1 MSAAQKAFS
10 KCHDHKYYDIHT
22 CAYTC
27 AYGISMFCVDE
38 GSILRA
44 TTVKQMQLRSVLGM
58 MTLGSGNVE
67 TAMVPLAHPV
77 LGKKVRQ
84 PISCSSDNYNS
95 SLFISLLLSGI
106 ADSVQCPLN
115 CHVTNIVKHLDMQN
129 VDDDYTIT

>member
-1 MSAAQKAFS
+1 
-10 KCHDHKYYDIHT
+10 
-22 CAYTC
+22 
-27 AYGISMFCVDE
+27 
-38 GSILRA
+38 
-44 TTVKQMQLRSVLGM
+44 M

-106 ADSVQCPLN
+106 ADFVQCPLN
-115 CHVTNIVKHLDMQN
+115 CHVTNIVKHLDM
-129 VDDDYTIT
+129 